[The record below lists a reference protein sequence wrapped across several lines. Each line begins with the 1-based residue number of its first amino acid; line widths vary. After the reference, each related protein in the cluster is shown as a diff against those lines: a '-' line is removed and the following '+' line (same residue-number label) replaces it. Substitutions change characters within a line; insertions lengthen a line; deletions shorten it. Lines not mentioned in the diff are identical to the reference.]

1 MDVATALQSLVPYPL
16 TENQIKVTAARR
28 GLVLNQDFDNVVG
41 TKAFDLADADL
52 IKLVVMHP
60 NISEGGVSISLSDRK
75 ALIAEANR
83 IYRQYDEPLIED
95 EHPAVYPIDD

>member
-1 MDVATALQSLVPYPL
+1 MGQHVQCATAGF
-16 TENQIKVTAARR
+16 A
-28 GLVLNQDFDNVVG
+28 VVG
-41 TKAFDLADADL
+41 EPVAPLAFPAADQAVDGTANWFADFARFDEFEQFDAACR
-52 IKLVVMHP
+52 ITAD
-60 NISEGGVSISLSDRK
+60 ISLSDRK